1 MPIVTRALT
10 FLETRAP
17 RCAQYAKRWFVQY
30 LVPFNRRIGLRIEK
44 VAPDSSEVML
54 RLPYRRGNQN
64 VGGTVHG
71 AAIMA
76 LAETAH
82 GVAVLWQF
90 PPDRHAMFA
99 KESRLEFLSP
109 GRGELSVRFAL
120 EPGVRARIAAELDSG
135 GRCLVEL
142 ASVVTDCQGTE
153 VARLDATYHIR
164 RRAAEGPAP
173 RGSTSGSG
181 NG

>member
-1 MPIVTRALT
+1 MNYVMNPFVHLHVHT
-10 FLETRAP
+10 
-17 RCAQYAKRWFVQY
+17 QYSLLDGAC
-30 LVPFNRRIGLRIEK
+30 RIGDL
-44 VAPDSSEVML
+44 VA
-54 RLPYRRGNQN
+54 
-64 VGGTVHG
+64 
-71 AAIMA
+71 AAAAQEIKAVAM
-76 LAETAH
+76 TDH
-82 GVAVLWQF
+82 GVMSGAVDFFKKCKDQKVKPLIGCETYV
-90 PPDRHAMFA
+90 A